1 MNFSKKFF
9 FILIVFFSFINSS
22 HSQDKIV
29 YINLDYLVSNTKAGK
44 IIIDNLKKS
53 KNIAL
58 SKFEEKG
65 KELKE
70 LEDSLN
76 KQKNILSK
84 EDLKKKITNL
94 SKEISIYNRD
104 REKIINDF
112 NTKKIDEF
120 SKFFKKITPIIENY
134 VKENNISFVL
144 DKKNIFLANK
154 QKDIT
159 NEIVKIID
167 SKIK

>member
-1 MNFSKKFF
+1 MNFFKIFF
-9 FILIVFFSFINSS
+9 FILFVFFSFISSS

-58 SKFEEKG
+58 SKFEKKG

-94 SKEISIYNRD
+94 RKEI
-104 REKIINDF
+104 
-112 NTKKIDEF
+112 
-120 SKFFKKITPIIENY
+120 
-134 VKENNISFVL
+134 
-144 DKKNIFLANK
+144 
-154 QKDIT
+154 
-159 NEIVKIID
+159 
-167 SKIK
+167 

>member
-1 MNFSKKFF
+1 MNFFKNFF
-9 FILIVFFSFINSS
+9 FILIVFFSFINIS

-53 KNIAL
+53 KDIAL
-58 SKFEEKG
+58 SKFEKKG

-94 SKEISIYNRD
+94 RKEISIYNKD

-154 QKDIT
+154 QNDIT

>member
-1 MNFSKKFF
+1 MNFSKNFF
-9 FILIVFFSFINSS
+9 FILIVFFSFINTS

-58 SKFEEKG
+58 SKFEKKG

-94 SKEISIYNRD
+94 RKEISIYNKD

-154 QKDIT
+154 QNDIT

>member
-1 MNFSKKFF
+1 MNFSKNFF
-9 FILIVFFSFINSS
+9 FILIVFFSFINTS

-58 SKFEEKG
+58 SKFEKKG

-94 SKEISIYNRD
+94 RKEISIYNKD